1 MKKTK
6 RVKRAIGYV
15 CDIPVPDTDLVIS
28 KDDQRLRLM
37 KCAEKENLELIR
49 IYEDEALDEAFINR
63 PGVQKILNDREDFD
77 VLLVERVWCMSQK
90 MSELNPF
97 LEKLNQKN
105 IQFVASSYLWDDTSQ
120 AVRHFNLV
128 LKLRRDKKAQA
139 DAEIKERAA

>member
-37 KCAEKENLELIR
+37 KCAEKEDLELIR